1 MAITVQAPLAA
12 QLYSLGSASDVG
24 GKDVQF
30 KGNVSARPQG
40 FDTGQRAMPAP
51 AKDRSGERSKAL
63 GSIASTAIGAY
74 LGSQSGSAPV
84 SEAGNGYGLGGN
96 LVSGTVDNPEYAGT
110 QQATLFSPSTQSN
123 MPADNGYR
131 DSNPYA
137 LDYSNGRQRSSLF
150 NYSGSYGGA
159 TY

>member
-1 MAITVQAPLAA
+1 MAITIQAPLAA
-12 QLYSLGSASDVG
+12 QLFSLGGAADVG

-30 KGNVSARPQG
+30 KGDVQSRPQG
-40 FDTGQRAMPAP
+40 FSTGKRLQQAP
-51 AKDRSGERSKAL
+51 GPDRSGERSKAL

-84 SEAGNGYGLGGN
+84 DSSGNGYGLGGN
-96 LVSGTVDNPEYAGT
+96 LVSGDVGSGQYAGT
-110 QQATLFSPSTQSN
+110 QQATLFSPEAQPN

-137 LDYSNGRQRSSLF
+137 LDYSNGGQRPTLF